1 MIFDVLICKSGK
13 DKYFI
18 MHNLSHGAPR
28 RGAVMPDI
36 GFHTAASG
44 APNIKVIR

>member
-18 MHNLSHGAPR
+18 MHKLLHGAPR
-28 RGAVMPDI
+28 HGAVTPEKSQKK
-36 GFHTAASG
+36 ASG
-44 APNIKVIR
+44 APNFKVIR